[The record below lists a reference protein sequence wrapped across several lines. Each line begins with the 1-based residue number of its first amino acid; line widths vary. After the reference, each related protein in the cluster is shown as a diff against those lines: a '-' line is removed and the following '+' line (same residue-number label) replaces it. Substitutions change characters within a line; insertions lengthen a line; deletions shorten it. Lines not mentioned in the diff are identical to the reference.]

1 LYKSALPKDLNV
13 VALGGYHTLK
23 TLSADPKA
31 ELVNLILN
39 NIRDSNGKFDYT
51 DSGKIDA
58 LVTVLQSRGK
68 GFNSLTVDGDW
79 TPVLSRQGKAS
90 KKIQQFFD
98 KGSKILKAF
107 SNFDAKNMTFE
118 NINYVLGKGVLKAG
132 LKYVPVPDNFSKSI
146 DGKIVLRRISC
157 DIVQASW
164 KYWKLP
170 TIPLPLKKKGGYLDF
185 LYLDNDIRVTRGNNG
200 GLFVHFR
207 PKYLQKL
214 MSGGD
219 KKSKE

>member
-1 LYKSALPKDLNV
+1 MDV
-13 VALGGYHTLK
+13 VALGGFHTLQK
-23 TLSADPKA
+23 LSADPKA
-31 ELVNLILN
+31 ELVNLILS

-58 LVTVLQSRGK
+58 LVTILQSRGK
-68 GFNSLTVDGDW
+68 GFNSLTVDGEW
-79 TPVLSRQGKAS
+79 TPVLSRQGKDS
-90 KKIQQFFD
+90 KKIQKFFD
-98 KGSKILKAF
+98 KGAKILKAF

-118 NINYVLGKGVLKAG
+118 NINYILGKGQLKAG
-132 LKYVPVPDNFSKSI
+132 LKYVPVPDSFSKSI
-146 DGKIVLRRISC
+146 EGKIVLRRIAC

-207 PKYLQKL
+207 PKYLEKL
-214 MSGGD
+214 MSGGG
-219 KKSKE
+219 KAKE